1 MPSLNA
7 QQQPC
12 GNGQKKGE
20 HAMSDFK
27 VQGREW
33 DSFNAYLFDID
44 GTLLHCRD
52 AVHYFGFCEVLSS
65 IAGKPVTLEGVTA
78 HGNVDVGILRDAL
91 AYAGVPEAEWRPR
104 LPAMREHLCRYVEA
118 HKAGFE
124 AEALPGV
131 RAALEHLRAKGA
143 MLGIATGN
151 LATIGRAKLEHTG
164 LWEFFTVGGWSDEYE
179 TRADVF
185 RNAVA
190 KMKAA
195 AGANASICVLGDTPV
210 DVAAARANGVPVIA
224 VATGIYS
231 ADALLTSSPDLLL
244 SSFEDL
250 TLVS

>member
-1 MPSLNA
+1 
-7 QQQPC
+7 
-12 GNGQKKGE
+12 
-20 HAMSDFK
+20 MSDFK
-27 VQGREW
+27 VAGKGVGRLRCLPLRHRR
-33 DSFNAYLFDID
+33 NPAALPRR
-44 GTLLHCRD
+44 GALLRLLRGAEQHRRQARHPGRRDRSRQRRRGYPARCAGVRRGARSRVEATAARD
-52 AVHYFGFCEVLSS
+52 AR
-65 IAGKPVTLEGVTA
+65 APVRA
-78 HGNVDVGILRDAL
+78 MS
-91 AYAGVPEAEWRPR
+91 RPTR
-104 LPAMREHLCRYVEA
+104 
-118 HKAGFE
+118 AGFE

-143 MLGIATGN
+143 TLGIATGN

-190 KMKAA
+190 KMRAA
-195 AGANASICVLGDTPV
+195 AGPTASICVLGDTPV